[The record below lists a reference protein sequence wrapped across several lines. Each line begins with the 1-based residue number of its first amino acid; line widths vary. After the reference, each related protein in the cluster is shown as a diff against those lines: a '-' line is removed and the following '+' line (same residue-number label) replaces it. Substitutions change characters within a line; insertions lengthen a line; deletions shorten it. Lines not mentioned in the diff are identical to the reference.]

1 MTTMTS
7 MKELNSMKKE
17 FTCFVN
23 QSCIQILCP
32 FLYNCFTIEHFP
44 REIIK
49 PTANARTSYSKSS
62 LKEIVFFFRLYSNSG
77 SIMGFK
83 KGVWSFMVY
92 VTATPTSEQNGGMRP
107 KPILVTEI

>member
-7 MKELNSMKKE
+7 MKELNSMKKKE

-23 QSCIQILCP
+23 QICILC
-32 FLYNCFTIEHFP
+32 NCFTVKHFS

-49 PTANARTSYSKSS
+49 PTANAPTSYSKSS
-62 LKEIVFFFRLYSNSG
+62 LKEIVFFKLYSKSG
-77 SIMGFK
+77 SIMGFE